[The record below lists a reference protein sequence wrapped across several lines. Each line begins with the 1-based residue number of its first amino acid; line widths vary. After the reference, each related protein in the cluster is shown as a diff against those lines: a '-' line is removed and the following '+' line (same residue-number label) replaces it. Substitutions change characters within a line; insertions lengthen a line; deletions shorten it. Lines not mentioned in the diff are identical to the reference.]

1 MAKDE
6 TLGINTDPNM
16 RASDRQP
23 LPSLGVLPAQQKV
36 PTAPS
41 TAGDPPVSPGN
52 HQQNIPAELRNPH
65 GNVSSWYLGQTSAQY
80 ESGSGGPGTISSG
93 SGDYGGKSYG
103 IYQFSLNMESLQ
115 EYVAGSKQ
123 YGPEFRGLTPGSGAF
138 DQKWKDIAARDPQ
151 GFSTDQHDFI
161 KSQYF
166 DVQNE
171 RLKEKGID
179 LSDRGRAVQDALWS
193 TSVQYRNM
201 TPGIFQRSLNEAYGH
216 TDISKLTDQQIIGAV
231 QDNKLRNTESYFSG
245 SPELWSSLRDR
256 ARNEK
261 SDLTALANDEQAVKR
276 GGINVPIDLNRGPEP
291 DVINGNRR
299 TLADGVLT
307 MGEKSDA
314 VKQLQDALN
323 RVGARDDR
331 GGTLTADGDFGD
343 RTRQGLVNYQ
353 KANGLE
359 ATGIADAQVFAKL
372 GLSFDR
378 PQQSAPMSQ
387 DRSNNMD
394 AIGTNAKPLS
404 QDTSGKAEHD
414 LVSRQG
420 HPGNL
425 WYQQALAAVDKL
437 PPNQVKPD
445 QREETAASI
454 ALQVMAAPHD
464 RRLGSIQGIQIDA
477 NGSPWVSDKTNV
489 SDPVARVQMV
499 NMQANDELSMRQLSQ
514 KIAELPEANRAL
526 PKELAAVPVLQG
538 QQVSAQ
544 PVPAV
549 DEEKRATAFLR

>member
-1 MAKDE
+1 MAKEE
-6 TLGINTDPNM
+6 TLGASPDPNM
-16 RASDRQP
+16 KPSDRQP
-23 LPSLGVLPAQQKV
+23 LAPLGVPPAQQTI
-36 PTAPS
+36 PTAPP
-41 TAGDPPVSPGN
+41 TTGDPPVSPGTS
-52 HQQNIPAELRNPH
+52 QQNIPAELRNPH

-93 SGDYGGKSYG
+93 RGDYGGKSYG

-115 EYVAGSKQ
+115 EYLAGSKQ
-123 YGPEFRGLTPGSGAF
+123 YGPEFRGLTPGSDAF

-201 TPGIFQRSLNEAYGH
+201 TPGIFQKSLSEAYGH
-216 TDISKLTDQQIIGAV
+216 TDISKLTDQQIVGAV

-245 SPELWSSLRDR
+245 SPEVWPGLRER
-256 ARNEK
+256 APNEK
-261 SDLTALANDEQAVKR
+261 ANLMALADDEQALKR

-299 TLADGVLT
+299 TLADGLLT

-323 RVGARDDR
+323 RAGARDDR
-331 GGTLTADGDFGD
+331 GGMLTADGDFGD
-343 RTRQGLVNYQ
+343 RTRQCLVNYQ
-353 KANGLE
+353 KANGLDP
-359 ATGIADAQVFAKL
+359 TGIADAQVFVKL

-378 PQQSAPMSQ
+378 PQQATPISQ
-387 DRSNNMD
+387 DRSNNID
-394 AIGTNAKPLS
+394 PIGRNANPLS
-404 QDTSGKAEHD
+404 QETSGKAEQD

-420 HPGNL
+420 HPGNA
-425 WYQQALAAVDKL
+425 WYEQALAAVDKL
-437 PPNQVKPD
+437 PLIQVKPD

-454 ALQVMAAPHD
+454 ALQVMAAPQE

-477 NGSPWVSDKTNV
+477 NGSSWVSDKANV

-499 NMQANDELSMRQLSQ
+499 HIQVSDELSMRQLSQ
-514 KIAELPEANRAL
+514 KIAELPEANRAS
-526 PKELAAVPVLQG
+526 PKQLAATPVLQD
-538 QQVSAQ
+538 QQVPTQA
-544 PVPAV
+544 VPAV
-549 DEEKRATAFLR
+549 DDEKRAIAFSR